1 MYLIGFNPHY
11 LFGNISIVSNELI
24 CHIHFNAGHSRLFK
38 KYVFNDKEFNKDI
51 SWAMDGMMEK
61 ENYKVDKKIEEL
73 LK

>member
-1 MYLIGFNPHY
+1 MIFTGLALADSLVLY
-11 LFGNISIVSNELI
+11 SNELI
-24 CHIHFNAGHSRLFK
+24 CYIHFNAGRSRLFK
-38 KYVFNDKEFNKDI
+38 KYVFNDEEFNKDI